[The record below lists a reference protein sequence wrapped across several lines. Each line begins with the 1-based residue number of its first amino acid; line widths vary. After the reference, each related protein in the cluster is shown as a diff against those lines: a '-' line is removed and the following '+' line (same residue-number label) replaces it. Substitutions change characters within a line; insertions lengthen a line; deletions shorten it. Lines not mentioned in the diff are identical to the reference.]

1 MNIYFDIP
9 IIFEQRISWGT
20 GWATIAILLPH
31 IFDNPKKK
39 CTIPD
44 INKITFSY
52 KSKMNKQKT
61 KLHNK
66 FKFKY
71 YINTFFGIRI
81 NQLYSVTV
89 YSCIY
94 IMKILD
100 RKKENLLFGI
110 YSIRTKEE
118 CAIFCF
124 VIFSRSTYDVFFA
137 CHFQHF
143 ER

>member
-66 FKFKY
+66 FKYQILYKHIFWY
-71 YINTFFGIRI
+71 QDQSTVQCYRV
-81 NQLYSVTV
+81 QLY
-89 YSCIY
+89 IY
-94 IMKILD
+94 N
-100 RKKENLLFGI
+100 ENTG
-110 YSIRTKEE
+110 
-118 CAIFCF
+118 
-124 VIFSRSTYDVFFA
+124 
-137 CHFQHF
+137 
-143 ER
+143 